1 MGVGAWGA
9 VCGAGEVSLTIRD
22 WTDTQASAIVTATA
36 VANIT
41 DATCYVCDSA
51 GNSACTT
58 TTAVAAT
65 NGV

>member
-22 WTDTQASAIVTATA
+22 WTDTQASSIVTANAT
-36 VANIT
+36 ANIS

>member
-1 MGVGAWGA
+1 M
-9 VCGAGEVSLTIRD
+9 TIRD

-36 VANIT
+36 VANIS

-51 GNSACTT
+51 GSAACTT